1 MRILRPA
8 LVLALVALGGAVVAA
23 PPQRII
29 VYPYHVTV
37 EGAGA
42 ARFQGMQRGAPAR
55 VRGGSGR
62 ETYVPVTLVRG
73 VSEDPGFA
81 GWVGVVQRNG
91 APGKKHRSSVAIVN
105 RGPRGGAG
113 TTTSLKGCW
122 VADYRATPER
132 GKQGMTIERL
142 GLRCAPGAGR

>member
-1 MRILRPA
+1 MRILHP
-8 LVLALVALGGAVVAA
+8 VLALALAALGGAVVAA
-23 PPQRII
+23 PPRRII

-42 ARFQGMQRGAPAR
+42 ARFQGMQRGRPAR
-55 VRGGSGR
+55 VRGRSG
-62 ETYVPVTLVRG
+62 EAYVPVTLVRG

-81 GWVGVVQRNG
+81 GWVGVVQKRG
-91 APGKKHRSSVAIVN
+91 APRMKHRSSVAIVT

-113 TTTSLKGCW
+113 TTTSLRACW

-132 GKQGMTIERL
+132 ARHGMTIERL